1 MLASSSVLKRYALA
15 YIKKS
20 GGNSGIQEF
29 LQFCNTHNTTNWSE
43 ENFDKVYKEFIGN
56 QNLNNRQNREDER
69 NGYNERNIGRQPA
82 GTQNIHVH
90 MHNRGLDFW
99 DFLLLQCCFN
109 SLFGG
114 HTTNVT
120 NINYGNTTNQSRENK
135 SEDRKLLALGIA
147 VAVVCVAFHGLMCY
161 FYYSSKKEAR
171 KSDKI
176 DYLDDKLKTFRNIEF
191 AVSAISLAALIA
203 CAFCPVLPAWSLV
216 ILGVNSLVCLAG
228 GVAFYMKHQEESE
241 NIEKAKTAVEDC
253 RTSGYYPCNSRETA
267 NLY

>member
-1 MLASSSVLKRYALA
+1 M
-15 YIKKS
+15 
-20 GGNSGIQEF
+20 G
-29 LQFCNTHNTTNWSE
+29 
-43 ENFDKVYKEFIGN
+43 
-56 QNLNNRQNREDER
+56 
-69 NGYNERNIGRQPA
+69 
-82 GTQNIHVH
+82 
-90 MHNRGLDFW
+90 
-99 DFLLLQCCFN
+99 FLLLQCCFN
-109 SLFGG
+109 SLFGS

-147 VAVVCVAFHGLMCY
+147 VAAVCVAFHGLMCY

-171 KSDKI
+171 KLDKI

-228 GVAFYMKHQEESE
+228 GVAFHMKHQEESE

-253 RTSGYYPCNSRETA
+253 RTSGYYPCNSRKTA

>member
-1 MLASSSVLKRYALA
+1 MVASNSVLKRYALA

-29 LQFCNTHNTTNWSE
+29 LQFCNTRNTTNWSE

-56 QNLNNRQNREDER
+56 QNLNNGQNIGSRGD
-69 NGYNERNIGRQPA
+69 GYNERNIGQPA
-82 GTQNIHVH
+82 DTQNIHVH
-90 MHNRGLDFW
+90 VHNRGLDFW

-120 NINYGNTTNQSRENK
+120 NINYGNTTNQSREDK

-147 VAVVCVAFHGLMCY
+147 VAVVCAAFHGLMCY

-176 DYLDDKLKTFRNIEF
+176 DYLDDRLKMFRNIEL
-191 AVSAISLAALIA
+191 AVSAISLAALIF
-203 CAFCPVLPAWSLV
+203 CAVNPVLPEFGLA
-216 ILGVNSLVCLAG
+216 ILGVNFLVCLAG
-228 GVAFYMKHQEESE
+228 GIAFHMKHQEESK
-241 NIEKAKTAVEDC
+241 NIEKAKTAVEGCTVNGSTHC
-253 RTSGYYPCNSRETA
+253 RC
-267 NLY
+267 

>member
-1 MLASSSVLKRYALA
+1 MVASGSVLKRYALA

-20 GGNSGIQEF
+20 GGKRNVKEF
-29 LQFCNTHNTTNWSE
+29 LHSCSAQNITDWDE
-43 ENFDKVYKEFIGN
+43 DKFAEVYKEFIGN
-56 QNLNNRQNREDER
+56 QNSNNGQNIGSGR
-69 NGYNERNIGRQPA
+69 NGYNERNIGQPA
-82 GTQNIHVH
+82 GTQNVHIH
-90 MHNRGLDFW
+90 MHNRGLDLW
-99 DFLLLQCCFN
+99 DYLLLQCCFN

-120 NINYGNTTNQSRENK
+120 NINYGNNSHQSREDK

-228 GVAFYMKHQEESE
+228 GVAFHMKHQEESE
-241 NIEKAKTAVEDC
+241 NIEKAKTAVEGC
-253 RTSGYYPCNSRETA
+253 VSTHHCGNCEQKV
-267 NLY
+267 

>member
-1 MLASSSVLKRYALA
+1 MVASGSVLKRYALA

-20 GGNSGIQEF
+20 GGNDNIKEF
-29 LQFCNTHNTTNWSE
+29 LQHCNKTLNLTWSK
-43 ENFDKVYKEFIGN
+43 DKFAEVYKEFIKS
-56 QNLNNRQNREDER
+56 QNLNNRQNREGER
-69 NGYNERNIGRQPA
+69 NGYNERDIGQPA
-82 GTQNIHVH
+82 GTQNVHIHV
-90 MHNRGLDFW
+90 HNRGLDLW
-99 DFLLLQCCFN
+99 DYLLLQCCIN

-120 NINYGNTTNQSRENK
+120 NINYVNNGHQSRADK

-147 VAVVCVAFHGLMCY
+147 VAVVCAAFHGLMCY

-216 ILGVNSLVCLAG
+216 ILGVNSLVCFAG
-228 GVAFYMKHQEESE
+228 GLAFHMKHQEESE

-253 RTSGYYPCNSRETA
+253 RVSTNCTHCLN
-267 NLY
+267 

>member
-1 MLASSSVLKRYALA
+1 MAASGSVLKRYALA

-20 GGNSGIQEF
+20 GGNDNIKEF
-29 LQFCNTHNTTNWSE
+29 LQHCKNVQDLTWSE
-43 ENFDKVYKEFIGN
+43 DKFAKVYKEFIGN
-56 QNLNNRQNREDER
+56 QNLNNGQNIGSGR
-69 NGYNERNIGRQPA
+69 NGYNGSNVDPGA
-82 GTQNIHVH
+82 QNVHIHV
-90 MHNRGLDFW
+90 HNRGLDLW
-99 DFLLLQCCFN
+99 DYLLLQCCIN

-147 VAVVCVAFHGLMCY
+147 VAVVCAAFHGLMCY

-203 CAFCPVLPAWSLV
+203 CAFCPVLSAWSLV

-228 GVAFYMKHQEESE
+228 GVAFHMKHQEELD
-241 NIEKAKTAVEDC
+241 NIEKAKTAVEGC
-253 RTSGYYPCNSRETA
+253 VSTHCSNCERKV
-267 NLY
+267 